1 MQNCQLN
8 FRVDF
13 NKEVKIMKKLK
24 IDLEMI
30 ANALEDANRIDM
42 DYYLDKET
50 GEVIIT
56 SEETFG
62 YAEEDEDKIR
72 EDLPDW
78 QKEDIK
84 LAQDILFKN
93 PDRYI
98 CIPERP
104 PYEGY
109 NLMVEFAE
117 KVEDE
122 LLREKLNIA
131 LDGKGAFRRFK
142 NVIGDYPDYRE
153 KWFKFRDER
162 LNKKVIEWLNSIG
175 IEPI

>member
-1 MQNCQLN
+1 
-8 FRVDF
+8 
-13 NKEVKIMKKLK
+13 MKKLK
-24 IDLEMI
+24 VDLEMI
-30 ANALEDANRIDM
+30 ANAMEDVARMDM

-62 YAEEDEDKIR
+62 YAEEEDEDKIR

-78 QKEDIK
+78 QKEDIE
-84 LAQDILFKN
+84 LAKDILFNN

-122 LLREKLNIA
+122 LLREKLSIA

-142 NVIGDYPDYRE
+142 NVIADYPDYRE
-153 KWFKFRDER
+153 KWFKFKDER

-175 IEPI
+175 IEPV

>member
-1 MQNCQLN
+1 
-8 FRVDF
+8 
-13 NKEVKIMKKLK
+13 MKKLK
-24 IDLEMI
+24 ADMEMI
-30 ANALEDANRIDM
+30 ANAMEDVARMDM

-56 SEETFG
+56 SEETFR
-62 YAEEDEDKIR
+62 YAEEEDEDKIR
-72 EDLPDW
+72 EGLPDW

-84 LAQDILFKN
+84 LAKDILFKN

-104 PYEGY
+104 SYEGY

-122 LLREKLNIA
+122 LLREKLSIA

-142 NVIGDYPDYRE
+142 NVIADYPDYRE

-175 IEPI
+175 IEPV

>member
-1 MQNCQLN
+1 
-8 FRVDF
+8 
-13 NKEVKIMKKLK
+13 MKKLK
-24 IDLEMI
+24 ADLEMI
-30 ANALEDANRIDM
+30 ANAMEDTNRMDM

-50 GEVIIT
+50 GEVIVT
-56 SEETFG
+56 SEEIFG
-62 YAEEDEDKIR
+62 YAEEDEDKLR

-84 LAQDILFKN
+84 LAQDILFNN

-104 PYEGY
+104 SYEGY

-122 LLREKLNIA
+122 LLREKLDIA

-142 NVIGDYPDYRE
+142 NVIADYPDYRE

-175 IEPI
+175 IEPV

>member
-1 MQNCQLN
+1 MT
-8 FRVDF
+8 
-13 NKEVKIMKKLK
+13 KLK
-24 IDLEMI
+24 VDLEMI
-30 ANALEDANRIDM
+30 ANAMEDTNRTDM

-56 SEETFG
+56 SEETFR
-62 YAEEDEDKIR
+62 YAEEDEDKIK

-84 LAQDILFKN
+84 LAKDILFKN

-98 CIPERP
+98 CLPERP
-104 PYEGY
+104 SYEGY

-122 LLREKLNIA
+122 LLREKLYIA

-142 NVIGDYPDYRE
+142 NVIADYSDYRE

-162 LNKKVIEWLNSIG
+162 LNKKVIEWLSSIG
-175 IEPI
+175 IEPV

>member
-1 MQNCQLN
+1 
-8 FRVDF
+8 
-13 NKEVKIMKKLK
+13 MKKLK
-24 IDLEMI
+24 VDLEMI
-30 ANALEDANRIDM
+30 ANAMEDGARVDM

-62 YAEEDEDKIR
+62 YAEEAEEDEDNIG

-84 LAQDILFKN
+84 LAKDILFKN

-104 PYEGY
+104 SYEGY

-117 KVEDE
+117 KVEEE
-122 LLREKLNIA
+122 LLREKLYIA

-142 NVIGDYPDYRE
+142 NVIADYPDYRE

-162 LNKKVIEWLNSIG
+162 LNKKVIEWLSSIG
-175 IEPI
+175 IEPA

>member
-1 MQNCQLN
+1 M
-8 FRVDF
+8 D
-13 NKEVKIMKKLK
+13 KDKKKLK
-24 IDLEMI
+24 ADLEMI
-30 ANALEDANRIDM
+30 ANAMEDTDRMDM

-50 GEVIIT
+50 GEVIVLL
-56 SEETFG
+56 EEMFR
-62 YAEEDEDKIR
+62 YAEEDQDKVR

-78 QKEDIK
+78 QKEQVK

-104 PYEGY
+104 SYEGY

-122 LLREKLNIA
+122 LLREKLSIA

-142 NVIGDYPDYRE
+142 NVIADYPDYGE

-162 LNKKVIEWLNSIG
+162 LNKEVIEWLNSIE
-175 IEPI
+175 IEPV

>member
-1 MQNCQLN
+1 VILEKKG
-8 FRVDF
+8 V
-13 NKEVKIMKKLK
+13 EVKIMKKLK
-24 IDLEMI
+24 VDLEMI
-30 ANALEDANRIDM
+30 ANAMEDVARMDM

-56 SEETFG
+56 SEEIFG
-62 YAEEDEDKIR
+62 YAEEEDEDKLR
-72 EDLPDW
+72 EDLSDW

-84 LAQDILFKN
+84 LAKEILFNN
-93 PDRYI
+93 PERYI

-104 PYEGY
+104 SYEGY

-122 LLREKLNIA
+122 LLREKLSIA

-142 NVIGDYPDYRE
+142 NVIADYPDYRE
-153 KWFKFRDER
+153 KWFKFKDER
-162 LNKKVIEWLNSIG
+162 SNKKVIEWLNSIG
-175 IEPI
+175 IEPA

>member
-1 MQNCQLN
+1 
-8 FRVDF
+8 
-13 NKEVKIMKKLK
+13 MKKLK
-24 IDLEMI
+24 ADMEMI
-30 ANALEDANRIDM
+30 ANAMEDVTRMDM

-56 SEETFG
+56 SEETFR
-62 YAEEDEDKIR
+62 YAEEEEEDKIR
-72 EDLPDW
+72 EGLPDW

-84 LAQDILFKN
+84 LAKDILFKN

-104 PYEGY
+104 SYEGY

-122 LLREKLNIA
+122 LLREKLSIA

-142 NVIGDYPDYRE
+142 NVIADYPDYRE

-175 IEPI
+175 IEPV

>member
-1 MQNCQLN
+1 
-8 FRVDF
+8 
-13 NKEVKIMKKLK
+13 MKKLK
-24 IDLEMI
+24 VDLEMI
-30 ANALEDANRIDM
+30 ANAMEDVARMDM
-42 DYYLDKET
+42 DYYLNKEK

-56 SEETFG
+56 SEETFR
-62 YAEEDEDKIR
+62 YAEEEEDEDKIR
-72 EDLPDW
+72 ENLPDW

-84 LAQDILFKN
+84 LAKDILFNN

-104 PYEGY
+104 SYEGY
-109 NLMVEFAE
+109 NLMVEFTE

-142 NVIGDYPDYRE
+142 NVIADYPDYRE

-175 IEPI
+175 IEPL

>member
-1 MQNCQLN
+1 
-8 FRVDF
+8 
-13 NKEVKIMKKLK
+13 MKKLK
-24 IDLEMI
+24 ADLEMI
-30 ANALEDANRIDM
+30 ANAMEDVARMDM

-62 YAEEDEDKIR
+62 YAEEAEEDEDNIG

-84 LAQDILFKN
+84 LAQDILFNN

-104 PYEGY
+104 SYEGY

-122 LLREKLNIA
+122 LLREKLSIA

-142 NVIGDYPDYRE
+142 NVIADYPDYRE

-162 LNKKVIEWLNSIG
+162 INKKVTEWLNSIG
-175 IEPI
+175 IEPA

>member
-1 MQNCQLN
+1 
-8 FRVDF
+8 VD
-13 NKEVKIMKKLK
+13 KDKKKLK
-24 IDLEMI
+24 ADLETI
-30 ANALEDANRIDM
+30 ANAMEDTDRMDM

-50 GEVIIT
+50 GEVIVLL
-56 SEETFG
+56 EEIFR
-62 YAEEDEDKIR
+62 YAEEDQDKVR

-78 QKEDIK
+78 QKEQVK

-98 CIPERP
+98 CIPKRP
-104 PYEGY
+104 SYEGY

-122 LLREKLNIA
+122 LLREKLSIA

-142 NVIGDYPDYRE
+142 NVIADYPDYRE
-153 KWFKFRDER
+153 KWFKFRDEKM
-162 LNKKVIEWLNSIG
+162 NKKVIEWLNSIG
-175 IEPI
+175 IEPV

>member
-1 MQNCQLN
+1 M
-8 FRVDF
+8 D
-13 NKEVKIMKKLK
+13 KDKKKLK
-24 IDLEMI
+24 ADLETI
-30 ANALEDANRIDM
+30 ANAMEDTDRMDM

-50 GEVIIT
+50 GEVIVLL
-56 SEETFG
+56 EEIFR
-62 YAEEDEDKIR
+62 YAEEDQDKVR

-78 QKEDIK
+78 QKEQVK

-104 PYEGY
+104 SYEGY

-122 LLREKLNIA
+122 LLREKLSIA
-131 LDGKGAFRRFK
+131 LDGKGAFRCFK
-142 NVIGDYPDYRE
+142 NVIADYPDYRE
-153 KWFKFRDER
+153 KWFKFRDEKM
-162 LNKKVIEWLNSIG
+162 NKKVIEWLNSIG
-175 IEPI
+175 IEPV

>member
-1 MQNCQLN
+1 M
-8 FRVDF
+8 D
-13 NKEVKIMKKLK
+13 KDKKKLK
-24 IDLEMI
+24 ADLETI
-30 ANALEDANRIDM
+30 ANTMEDTDRMDM

-50 GEVIIT
+50 GEVIVLL
-56 SEETFG
+56 EEIFR
-62 YAEEDEDKIR
+62 YAEEDQDKVR

-78 QKEDIK
+78 QKEQVK

-104 PYEGY
+104 SYEGY

-122 LLREKLNIA
+122 LLREKLSIA

-142 NVIGDYPDYRE
+142 NVIADYPDYRE
-153 KWFKFRDER
+153 KWFKFRDEKM
-162 LNKKVIEWLNSIG
+162 NKKVIEWLNSIG
-175 IEPI
+175 IEPV

>member
-1 MQNCQLN
+1 
-8 FRVDF
+8 
-13 NKEVKIMKKLK
+13 MKKLK

-30 ANALEDANRIDM
+30 ANAMEDTNRIDM

-50 GEVIIT
+50 GEVLYI
-56 SEETFG
+56 SEEVFRC
-62 YAEEDEDKIR
+62 AKEDEDNIR
-72 EDLPDW
+72 ENLPDW
-78 QKEDIK
+78 QKEDVK
-84 LAQDILFKN
+84 LAQDILFKK

-104 PYEGY
+104 SYEGY
-109 NLMVEFAE
+109 NLMVEFTE

-142 NVIGDYPDYRE
+142 NVIGDYPDYE
-153 KWFKFRDER
+153 KEWFKFRDER
-162 LNKKVIEWLNSIG
+162 LNKKVVEWLNSIG
-175 IEPI
+175 VEPISYKE

>member
-1 MQNCQLN
+1 M
-8 FRVDF
+8 D
-13 NKEVKIMKKLK
+13 KDKKKLK
-24 IDLEMI
+24 ADLETI
-30 ANALEDANRIDM
+30 ANAMEDTDRMDM

-50 GEVIIT
+50 GEVIVLL
-56 SEETFG
+56 EEIFR
-62 YAEEDEDKIR
+62 YAEEDQDKVR

-78 QKEDIK
+78 QKEQVK

-98 CIPERP
+98 CIPKRP
-104 PYEGY
+104 SYEGY

-122 LLREKLNIA
+122 LLREKLSIA

-142 NVIGDYPDYRE
+142 NVIADYPDYRE
-153 KWFKFRDER
+153 KWFKFRDEKM
-162 LNKKVIEWLNSIG
+162 NKKVIEWLNSIG
-175 IEPI
+175 IEPV

>member
-1 MQNCQLN
+1 
-8 FRVDF
+8 
-13 NKEVKIMKKLK
+13 MKKLK
-24 IDLEMI
+24 VDLEMI
-30 ANALEDANRIDM
+30 ANAMEDGARVDM

-62 YAEEDEDKIR
+62 YAEEAEEDEDNIG

-84 LAQDILFKN
+84 LAQDILFNN

-104 PYEGY
+104 SYEGY
-109 NLMVEFAE
+109 DLMVEFAE

-122 LLREKLNIA
+122 LLREKLYIA

-142 NVIGDYPDYRE
+142 NVIADYSDYRE

-162 LNKKVIEWLNSIG
+162 LNKKVTEWLNSIG
-175 IEPI
+175 IEPA

>member
-1 MQNCQLN
+1 
-8 FRVDF
+8 
-13 NKEVKIMKKLK
+13 MKKLK
-24 IDLEMI
+24 VDLEMI
-30 ANALEDANRIDM
+30 ANAMEDVDRTVM

-50 GEVIIT
+50 GEVIFIP
-56 SEETFG
+56 EEVSR
-62 YAEEDEDKIR
+62 YVEEEDENLR
-72 EDLPDW
+72 EELPDW
-78 QKEDIK
+78 QKKEVK

-104 PYEGY
+104 SYKGY

-122 LLREKLNIA
+122 LLREKLSIA

-175 IEPI
+175 IEPV

>member
-1 MQNCQLN
+1 M
-8 FRVDF
+8 D
-13 NKEVKIMKKLK
+13 KDKKKLK
-24 IDLEMI
+24 ADLETI
-30 ANALEDANRIDM
+30 ANAMEDTDRMDM

-50 GEVIIT
+50 GEVIVLL
-56 SEETFG
+56 EEIFR
-62 YAEEDEDKIR
+62 YAEEDQDKVR

-78 QKEDIK
+78 QKEQVK

-104 PYEGY
+104 SYEGY

-122 LLREKLNIA
+122 LLREKLSIA
-131 LDGKGAFRRFK
+131 LDGKLSL
-142 NVIGDYPDYRE
+142 IH
-153 KWFKFRDER
+153 
-162 LNKKVIEWLNSIG
+162 I
-175 IEPI
+175 

>member
-1 MQNCQLN
+1 
-8 FRVDF
+8 
-13 NKEVKIMKKLK
+13 
-24 IDLEMI
+24 MI
-30 ANALEDANRIDM
+30 ANAMEDVNRIDM

-62 YAEEDEDKIR
+62 YAEEDEDKLR

-78 QKEDIK
+78 QKEDVK

-109 NLMVEFAE
+109 DLMVKFTE

-142 NVIGDYPDYRE
+142 NVIADYPDYRE

-162 LNKKVIEWLNSIG
+162 LNKKVIEWISSIG
-175 IEPI
+175 IEPV

>member
-1 MQNCQLN
+1 
-8 FRVDF
+8 VD
-13 NKEVKIMKKLK
+13 KDKKKLK
-24 IDLEMI
+24 ADLETI
-30 ANALEDANRIDM
+30 ANAMEDTDRMDM

-50 GEVIIT
+50 GEVIVLL
-56 SEETFG
+56 EEIFR
-62 YAEEDEDKIR
+62 YAEEDQDKVR

-78 QKEDIK
+78 QKEQVK

-104 PYEGY
+104 SYEGY

-122 LLREKLNIA
+122 LLREKLSIA

-142 NVIGDYPDYRE
+142 NVIADYPDYRE
-153 KWFKFRDER
+153 KWFKFRDEKM
-162 LNKKVIEWLNSIG
+162 NKKVIEWLNSIG
-175 IEPI
+175 IEPV

>member
-1 MQNCQLN
+1 M
-8 FRVDF
+8 D
-13 NKEVKIMKKLK
+13 KDKKKLK
-24 IDLEMI
+24 ADLETI
-30 ANALEDANRIDM
+30 ANAMEDTDRMDM

-50 GEVIIT
+50 GEVIVLL
-56 SEETFG
+56 EEIFR
-62 YAEEDEDKIR
+62 YAEEDQDKVR

-78 QKEDIK
+78 QKEQVK

-104 PYEGY
+104 SYEGY

-122 LLREKLNIA
+122 LLREKLSIA

-142 NVIGDYPDYRE
+142 NVIADYPDYRE
-153 KWFKFRDER
+153 KWFKFRDEKM
-162 LNKKVIEWLNSIG
+162 NKKVIEWLNSIG
-175 IEPI
+175 IEPV

>member
-1 MQNCQLN
+1 
-8 FRVDF
+8 
-13 NKEVKIMKKLK
+13 MKKLK
-24 IDLEMI
+24 ADLEMI
-30 ANALEDANRIDM
+30 TNAMEDVARMDM

-56 SEETFG
+56 SEEAFE
-62 YAEEDEDKIR
+62 YAEEAEEDEDNIR

-104 PYEGY
+104 SYEGY

-122 LLREKLNIA
+122 LLREKLSIA
-131 LDGKGAFRRFK
+131 LDGKGPSGVSK
-142 NVIGDYPDYRE
+142 M
-153 KWFKFRDER
+153 
-162 LNKKVIEWLNSIG
+162 
-175 IEPI
+175 

>member
-1 MQNCQLN
+1 M
-8 FRVDF
+8 D
-13 NKEVKIMKKLK
+13 KDKKKLK
-24 IDLEMI
+24 ADLEMI
-30 ANALEDANRIDM
+30 ANAMEDTDRMDM

-50 GEVIIT
+50 GEVIVLL
-56 SEETFG
+56 EEMFR
-62 YAEEDEDKIR
+62 YAEEDQDKVR

-78 QKEDIK
+78 QKEQVK

-98 CIPERP
+98 RIPERP
-104 PYEGY
+104 SYEGY

-122 LLREKLNIA
+122 LLREKLYIA

-142 NVIGDYPDYRE
+142 NVIADYPDYRE
-153 KWFKFRDER
+153 KWFKFRDEKM
-162 LNKKVIEWLNSIG
+162 NKKVIEWLNSIG
-175 IEPI
+175 IEPV

>member
-1 MQNCQLN
+1 M
-8 FRVDF
+8 D
-13 NKEVKIMKKLK
+13 KDKKKLK
-24 IDLEMI
+24 ADLETI
-30 ANALEDANRIDM
+30 ANAMEDTDRMDM

-50 GEVIIT
+50 GEVIVLL
-56 SEETFG
+56 EEIFR
-62 YAEEDEDKIR
+62 YAEEDQDQVR

-78 QKEDIK
+78 QKEQVK

-104 PYEGY
+104 SYEGY

-122 LLREKLNIA
+122 LLREKLSIA

-142 NVIGDYPDYRE
+142 NVIADYPDYRE

-162 LNKKVIEWLNSIG
+162 INKKVVEWLNSIG
-175 IEPI
+175 IEPV

>member
-1 MQNCQLN
+1 M
-8 FRVDF
+8 
-13 NKEVKIMKKLK
+13 EVKIMKKLK
-24 IDLEMI
+24 IDLEII
-30 ANALEDANRIDM
+30 ANAMEDTNRTEM

-50 GEVIIT
+50 GEVLYV
-56 SEETFG
+56 SEEVFR
-62 YAEEDEDKIR
+62 YAEEDEDNIR

-78 QKEDIK
+78 QKEDVK
-84 LAQDILFKN
+84 LAQDILFKK

-104 PYEGY
+104 SYEGY
-109 NLMVEFAE
+109 NLMVEFTE

-122 LLREKLNIA
+122 SLREKLNIA

-142 NVIGDYPDYRE
+142 NVIGDYPDYE
-153 KWFKFRDER
+153 KEWFKFRDER
-162 LNKKVIEWLNSIG
+162 LNKKVVKWLNSIG